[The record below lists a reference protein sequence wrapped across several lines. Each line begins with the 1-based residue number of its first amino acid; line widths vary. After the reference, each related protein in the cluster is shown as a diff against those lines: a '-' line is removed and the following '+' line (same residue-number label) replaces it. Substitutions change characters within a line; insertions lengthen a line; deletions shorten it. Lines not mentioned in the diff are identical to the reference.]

1 MTGQARVGR
10 TIEESEERWPD
21 GPASAHD
28 GSPNVVVVVL
38 DDVGFAQLGCFGG
51 RIRTPNI
58 DRLAAHGLRFTNFHT
73 TAVCSPTRASLLT
86 GRNCHS
92 VGFGHVT
99 ERLAGFPGYSM
110 QLPSSAATIA
120 EILARNGYS
129 TRAVGKWHLT
139 PSFETGAQ
147 GPFDRWPLGKGF
159 QRFYGFLG
167 GSTDQYAPELFRDN
181 TPVELPQR
189 DRDDYHLTAD
199 LVDESIRQ
207 ISDLQA
213 MAPQRPF
220 LLYLATGAGHA
231 PHQVPASWSE
241 AYRGGSTRDGTSNG
255 SGSSSVSSTSV
266 WSLPGRRSLP
276 PTPGSR
282 RGTSSPRTSGVSTHG

>member
-28 GSPNVVVVVL
+28 GRPTSSWSSSTTWASRSWGASAVASARPTSTGSL
-38 DDVGFAQLGCFGG
+38 RTGCGS
-51 RIRTPNI
+51 
-58 DRLAAHGLRFTNFHT
+58 RLHT

-120 EILARNGYS
+120 EILVRNGYS

-189 DRDDYHLTAD
+189 DRDDYTD
-199 LVDESIRQ
+199 R
-207 ISDLQA
+207 
-213 MAPQRPF
+213 
-220 LLYLATGAGHA
+220 
-231 PHQVPASWSE
+231 
-241 AYRGGSTRDGTSNG
+241 
-255 SGSSSVSSTSV
+255 
-266 WSLPGRRSLP
+266 
-276 PTPGSR
+276 
-282 RGTSSPRTSGVSTHG
+282 